1 MAPMNASPTFGRR
14 GQGAVRAATRPEP
27 AAAPAPAR
35 ADNARPRATMA
46 DLLARNPDDTTPLIP
61 LADPAAPPP
70 VAASEAHMA
79 LAIGPNWE
87 AYRALWLDMPGRP
100 VLRPAFSAAAFFL
113 QGLWLLYRRQYA
125 AFFGLVALTTA
136 VLFVAPD
143 FGVSALVFNSG
154 VALALGFFG
163 KSLVLIRACN
173 VVLDNT
179 GAGLSRADSAAR
191 IARQGGVDRLSPIVA
206 LLFATG
212 VALAIFFHA
221 AALIGA
227 A

>member
-1 MAPMNASPTFGRR
+1 MNSAPTFGRR
-14 GQGAVRAATRPEP
+14 GQGAVRSAPRPAP
-27 AAAPAPAR
+27 AAAPAAVGLRRDP
-35 ADNARPRATMA
+35 PRATMA

-61 LADPAAPPP
+61 LADPADPPP

-87 AYRALWLDMPGRP
+87 AWRALWLDMPGRP
-100 VLRPAFSAAAFFL
+100 ALRPAFSPAAFFF

-125 AFFGLVALTTA
+125 AFFGLVALLTA

-143 FGVSALVFNSG
+143 FRVSALVFNAG

-173 VVLDNT
+173 IVLDNR
-179 GAGLSRADSAAR
+179 GAGQSRSEAAAR

-206 LLFATG
+206 LLFVAG
-212 VALAIFFHA
+212 VVLAIFFHA
-221 AALIGA
+221 AELVGA